1 MKIETT
7 RRPLTDSSIKLS
19 KYSDLWTAVQQTAI
33 TGEAIR
39 VSGLTFKEM
48 RCIRTNF
55 RYRLDGFR
63 FKGVM
68 QGKEFVCWLEPI
80 PDEPQ
85 AGDAVGQ
92 SDETPHLS
100 TRA

>member
-1 MKIETT
+1 MKIEKT
-7 RRPLTDSSIKLS
+7 RRPITDATIKLS
-19 KYSDLWTAVQQTAI
+19 KYSDLWTAVQETTI

-39 VSGLTFKEM
+39 VTGLSFKEV

-68 QGKEFVCWLEPI
+68 RGAEFVCWLEPM

-85 AGDAVGQ
+85 SFDAV
-92 SDETPHLS
+92 DPVEDK
-100 TRA
+100 ANV